1 MNRVNIY
8 RTVPKEQTVV
18 SNLFIDEY
26 MADAN
31 DAQLKIYLFLVRMMN
46 ANLPTCVADI
56 ADKFNYTEKDVLR
69 ALSYWESRELLA
81 LAFDAAHNLSGI
93 EILSLETPY
102 EAPMRSAPRITPVLS
117 FMHQPNAPTR
127 TSYTGTAGTS
137 STYMRTS
144 TTMTGLSAA
153 ARTGRMAD
161 RKIMANSSAPV
172 ERIANTQNWEEPP
185 RQESVQPPDNALIK
199 PEYSLDDLKN
209 FKSNE
214 EVEQLLM
221 VTEQYVGTHLSR
233 SDVETVLFI
242 YDRLGFSADLID
254 YLVQHCVELGK
265 KDFRY
270 MEKVALAWHDRGI
283 TTPKEA
289 QLSTRKYDK
298 SVYTIM
304 KLLGKNTTPAPKELE
319 YINKWTNEYGFL
331 LDVIR
336 EACDKTVLTTDSHRF
351 EYADGILSKW
361 YQAGAHHKSDIPLVD
376 APYKRSVQTQNKAPK
391 ADNNSTAKNKFNHFA
406 QNTYDFEQ
414 LEENILSN

>member
-1 MNRVNIY
+1 M
-8 RTVPKEQTVV
+8 
-18 SNLFIDEY
+18 SFWH
-26 MADAN
+26 
-31 DAQLKIYLFLVRMMN
+31 
-46 ANLPTCVADI
+46 
-56 ADKFNYTEKDVLR
+56 LR
-69 ALSYWESRELLA
+69 
-81 LAFDAAHNLSGI
+81 FDAAHNLSGI

-185 RQESVQPPDNALIK
+185 RQESAQSPDNALIK

-351 EYADGILSKW
+351 EYADGILSNGIR
-361 YQAGAHHKSDIPLVD
+361 QACIINQIFHWWMLHT
-376 APYKRSVQTQNKAPK
+376 SVLCRRRIKPQKQTITALPK
-391 ADNNSTAKNKFNHFA
+391 
-406 QNTYDFEQ
+406 
-414 LEENILSN
+414 